1 MPKRYIPR
9 EIKDLPAVR
18 FNRLSDLE
26 RRLSER
32 REREIENNNYAG
44 AMRALRWEEKIRAE
58 LMVSAPFDVTPYSSF
73 N

>member
-9 EIKDLPAVR
+9 EIKHLPAVR

-44 AMRALRWEEKIRAE
+44 AVRALRWEEKIRAE
-58 LMVSAPFDVTPYSSF
+58 LMVSAPFDVTPYNHF

>member
-1 MPKRYIPR
+1 MPKRFIPR
-9 EIKDLPAVR
+9 EIKNLPAVR

-44 AMRALRWEEKIRAE
+44 AVRALRWEEKIRAE
-58 LMVSAPFDVTPYSSF
+58 LMVSAPFDVTPYSDL